1 YGLSRLAASCLS
13 LFRRTGSIL
22 MAISRR
28 CGLPDFGLPTRRAL
42 FSSSSVD
49 SGMSEKSIALSG
61 IDLPLFA
68 ACRPRADDADA
79 FFAISGPPYCVNY
92 QKNIFFARQPEA
104 LVTDFVVRMRDIP
117 PVQSLR
123 VGEYR
128 CRLLEGHAVLFKLL
142 IAFRGSHENTLVYI
156 R

>member
-1 YGLSRLAASCLS
+1 
-13 LFRRTGSIL
+13 

-79 FFAISGPPYCVNY
+79 FFAISGPPYGENY
-92 QKNIFFARQPEA
+92 KKNFFFPRHPGA
-104 LVTDFVVRMRDIP
+104 LVTVFVVERRNIP
-117 PVQSLR
+117 QVKSPGA
-123 VGEYR
+123 GEYR
-128 CRLLEGHAVLFKLL
+128 C
-142 IAFRGSHENTLVYI
+142 
-156 R
+156 